1 MIKLNNIYK
10 TYAYYTGEIS
20 VLKKLNFELKA
31 GEFVAIIGESG
42 SGKSTLLNIIGLL
55 DKNFEGSYFF
65 NESEISNLSN
75 NQIDTIRRNNV
86 GFIFQDFKLL
96 NNYSVLENII
106 MPLTYRNI
114 NRKQAYFWADN
125 LIESLGLIKLKNK
138 SPKLLSGGQKQ
149 RVAIARAIISKPKL
163 IIADEP
169 TGALDKKN
177 AINIIRIISKL
188 SKQINAS
195 VVMVTHDLYIASL
208 ADKTL
213 VLENR
218 RLTPLNNISKKE

>member
-1 MIKLNNIYK
+1 
-10 TYAYYTGEIS
+10 
-20 VLKKLNFELKA
+20 
-31 GEFVAIIGESG
+31 
-42 SGKSTLLNIIGLL
+42 
-55 DKNFEGSYFF
+55 
-65 NESEISNLSN
+65 
-75 NQIDTIRRNNV
+75 
-86 GFIFQDFKLL
+86 
-96 NNYSVLENII
+96 
-106 MPLTYRNI
+106 
-114 NRKQAYFWADN
+114 
-125 LIESLGLIKLKNK
+125 
-138 SPKLLSGGQKQ
+138 
-149 RVAIARAIISKPKL
+149 IISKPKL

>member
-1 MIKLNNIYK
+1 MIKLNNICK
-10 TYAYYTGEIS
+10 TYAYYTGKIS
-20 VLKKLNFELKA
+20 VLKSLDFELKD

-65 NESEISNLSN
+65 NELEIRNLSN
-75 NQIDTIRRNNV
+75 DRIDTIRRNNV

-114 NRKQAYFWADN
+114 KKKQAYFLADN
-125 LIESLGLIKLKNK
+125 LIESLGLTKLKNK

-169 TGALDKKN
+169 TGSLDKKN
-177 AINIIRIISKL
+177 AINIIGIISKL
-188 SKQINAS
+188 AKKINAS
-195 VVMVTHDLYIASL
+195 VVMVTHDLHIASL

-213 VLENR
+213 VLENK
-218 RLTPLNNISKKE
+218 RLTSLNNINKKE